1 MSEMNK
7 KYELIASDSTYRIK
21 ALKNFY
27 TASGELVQ
35 TGEIGGFVD
44 SEYNL
49 SQEGYCW
56 ISRNACVSDNAR
68 VKDDAFIGGYSNIY
82 DSAEISGHA
91 IIEDSV
97 IHDFAKVSERAII
110 RNNSRVKDKAKVR
123 GHCLLDKTVVSDM
136 ADIFG
141 RCSIKDSLIRHY
153 SLVSGS
159 VSIVNSDIYHTTTI
173 YNGIVIMDSILAGN
187 CKILDNASI
196 FCSKLFNA
204 VIQEAQKINTTSCY
218 GDISKNLKEN
228 IRCQTNLLPEDD
240 YVIAYKIVD
249 KDMSSFY
256 DPNFVYKVGTI
267 VEVKNPEESDESCAS
282 GLHFSNP
289 NYWTKNASKG
299 YLLKAKIMLDDIITV
314 QSGKI
319 RCRRAEILAA
329 YPYNIPSWE
338 GV

>member
-1 MSEMNK
+1 MNK
-7 KYELIASDSTYRIK
+7 KYELIASDSIYRIK

-27 TASGELVQ
+27 TASGELVEI
-35 TGEIGGFVD
+35 GDIGGFVD

-49 SQEGYCW
+49 SQEGCCW
-56 ISRNACVSDNAR
+56 ISHDARVLDNAR

-82 DSAEISGHA
+82 DSAEISGRA
-91 IIEDSV
+91 IVTDSV

-110 RNNSRVKDKAKVR
+110 TNNSRVKNKAKVR
-123 GHCLLDKTVVSDM
+123 GWCLLNMTVVSDM

-141 RCSIKDSLIRHY
+141 HCSIRDSHIRHY

-159 VSIVNSDIYHTTTI
+159 VKIENSEIYNTTTI
-173 YNGIVIMDSILAGN
+173 YGGLAITNSSLTGN
-187 CKILDNASI
+187 CKILDDASI
-196 FCSKLFNA
+196 FGSRLYDAIIK
-204 VIQEAQKINTTSCY
+204 ESQKINGTRCY

-267 VEVKNPEESDESCAS
+267 VEVKNPEESDKSCAS

-289 NYWTKNASKG
+289 NYWTHNESEG

-329 YPYNIPSWE
+329 YPYDIPSKE
-338 GV
+338 EI